1 MRKQPFK
8 EQPAEDAGHDS
19 AAETRDESAEKHQ
32 RAPGGGGS
40 GGERG
45 REGRGSGEGEEDNAG
60 LTPETSTPQSTPQ
73 RDLGDPTTFP
83 LDVTPVTPA
92 SSSSSSGH
100 ASSLFSGASSGKP
113 ATASSVEKTLGR
125 KKQHGKCS
133 SRRSLFRHRKLENVC
148 SDEDDDNNDDR
159 VVNYQNDEDDMTEG
173 DLTST
178 STTGLTP
185 GKMTM
190 TKRTPRQQE
199 LQEQQQQQKLNKSS
213 SSPAS
218 LTTSALRHKE
228 TPLRRSAKK
237 GGDASSSVQ
246 YNRMR
251 NQSEVEI
258 DLTDCAGLNEF
269 RV

>member
-45 REGRGSGEGEEDNAG
+45 RGEEEDNAG

-92 SSSSSSGH
+92 SGH

-113 ATASSVEKTLGR
+113 ALSAGKTLGR

-148 SDEDDDNNDDR
+148 SDEDDDNNDDH

-178 STTGLTP
+178 STTGITP
-185 GKMTM
+185 GKMTT

-199 LQEQQQQQKLNKSS
+199 LQQQQQQQQKLNKSP
-213 SSPAS
+213 SSPA
-218 LTTSALRHKE
+218 LLATSALRHKE